1 MTLTFS
7 DILTRF
13 ASQAQVALDADT
25 GLPTLS
31 RQEEHRFTQY
41 LNEAAAWVW
50 RGKFDRW
57 TFPELITGKTV
68 TLGVSGLITAATL
81 DNATF
86 WSVWDTDPRNAMPTE
101 RQRLQL
107 RATAKGNGD
116 LLVDEG
122 AAGTT
127 VYVIYRT
134 RVPKWSA
141 VLASGYA
148 STVSAETRL
157 WNKLCG
163 SDGDGEVYRALTAN
177 ANLDDFTDTT
187 EWEPVNLEETLL
199 ETLVAKAM
207 ALRQMAAGLP
217 ASASQYEARAID
229 WLENRVREADI
240 NPSDKPWLY
249 NANA

>member
-1 MTLTFS
+1 MTLTFQ

-68 TLGVSGLITAATL
+68 TLGANGLITAATL

-122 AAGTT
+122 EAGTT
-127 VYVIYRT
+127 VFVIYRT

-163 SDGDGEVYRALTAN
+163 TDGDGEVYRALIAN

>member
-1 MTLTFS
+1 MTLTFQ

-57 TFPELITGKTV
+57 TLPELITGKTV
-68 TLGVSGLITAATL
+68 TLGASGLITAATL

-122 AAGTT
+122 AAGNT

-141 VLASGYA
+141 VTASGYT
-148 STVSAETRL
+148 STVTAETRL

-163 SDGDGEVYRALTAN
+163 TDGDGQVYRALTAN

-187 EWEPVNLEETLL
+187 AWEPVALEETLL

-207 ALRQMAAGLP
+207 AIKLRNDGQPAIAAP
-217 ASASQYEARAID
+217 HEEAAHL
-229 WLENRVREADI
+229 WLENRARDAHAD
-240 NPSDKPWLY
+240 DKPWLY

>member
-1 MTLTFS
+1 MTLSFQ

-13 ASQAQVALDADT
+13 ASQAQVALDEDT

-57 TFPELITGKTV
+57 TLPEFITGKTV
-68 TLGVSGLITAATL
+68 ALASGGIITAATL
-81 DNATF
+81 DQATF
-86 WSVWDTDPRNAMPTE
+86 WSVWESDPRDAMPTD

-116 LLVDEG
+116 VIVDEG
-122 AAGTT
+122 EAGTS
-127 VYVIYRT
+127 VFVIYRT

-141 VLASGYA
+141 VLASGYS

-157 WNKLCG
+157 WNKVCG
-163 SDGDGEVYRALTAN
+163 NDGNGEVYRALVADAN
-177 ANLDDFTDTT
+177 MDDFTDTT
-187 EWEPVNLEETLL
+187 EWLPVNIQETLL

-207 ALRQMAAGLP
+207 AIKLRNDGQPAIAEPHEQAAHL
-217 ASASQYEARAID
+217 
-229 WLENRVREADI
+229 WLENRARDANAD
-240 NPSDKPWLY
+240 DKPWLY
-249 NANA
+249 NANV

>member
-1 MTLTFS
+1 MTLTFQ
-7 DILTRF
+7 DILIRF

-57 TFPELITGKTV
+57 TLPELITGKTV
-68 TLGVSGLITAATL
+68 TLGASGLITAATL

-86 WSVWDTDPRNAMPTE
+86 WSVWDTDPRNAQLTE

-122 AAGTT
+122 AAGNT

-134 RVPKWSA
+134 RVPKWTA
-141 VLASGYA
+141 VTASGYT
-148 STVSAETRL
+148 STVTAETRL

-177 ANLDDFTDTT
+177 ANLDDFTDTAA
-187 EWEPVNLEETLL
+187 WEPVNLEETLL

-207 ALRQMAAGLP
+207 AIKLRNDGQPAIAAP
-217 ASASQYEARAID
+217 HEEAAHL
-229 WLENRVREADI
+229 WLENRARDANAD
-240 NPSDKPWLY
+240 DKPWLY

>member
-1 MTLTFS
+1 MTLTFQ

-68 TLGVSGLITAATL
+68 TLGASGLITAATL

-86 WSVWDTDPRNAMPTE
+86 WSVWDTDPRNAQVTE

-122 AAGTT
+122 AAGNT
-127 VYVIYRT
+127 VFVIYRT
-134 RVPKWSA
+134 RVPKWTA

-148 STVSAETRL
+148 STVSVETRL

-163 SDGDGEVYRALTAN
+163 TDGDGEVYR
-177 ANLDDFTDTT
+177 
-187 EWEPVNLEETLL
+187 E
-199 ETLVAKAM
+199 
-207 ALRQMAAGLP
+207 RQPRRLHRHHRMGTRQPRRNPPRNPRRQSHGHQTPQRRP
-217 ASASQYEARAID
+217 ARH
-229 WLENRVREADI
+229 RR
-240 NPSDKPWLY
+240 PP
-249 NANA
+249 

>member
-1 MTLTFS
+1 MTLTFQ

-57 TFPELITGKTV
+57 TLPELITGKTV
-68 TLGVSGLITAATL
+68 TLGASGLITAATL

-86 WSVWDTDPRNAMPTE
+86 WSVWDTDPRNAQLTE

-122 AAGTT
+122 AAGNT

-141 VLASGYA
+141 VTASGYT
-148 STVSAETRL
+148 STVTAETRL

-163 SDGDGEVYRALTAN
+163 TDGDGQVYRALTAN

-187 EWEPVNLEETLL
+187 AWEPVALQETLL

-207 ALRQMAAGLP
+207 AIKLRNDGQPAIAAP
-217 ASASQYEARAID
+217 HEEAAHL
-229 WLENRVREADI
+229 WLENRARDAHAD
-240 NPSDKPWLY
+240 DKPWLY